1 MISLKPLTKNL
12 WRNIRDSL
20 GRFIAIVIIIML
32 GVLLFVGVKA
42 TGPALK
48 DSLNTTVKA
57 DHLADAQLLATTG
70 VSSAQVKAA
79 QSVKGTQAEA
89 VKFKYAIGGRSSDV
103 VALYGYQKTATINRL
118 HLTSGRL
125 PTHRN
130 EIVLDT
136 VAKKSGYR
144 LGQHYTFA
152 RSSGLKDRTY
162 TITGFADSPAYIE
175 DTSRGSAN
183 IGDGTVRYFAYIPDQ
198 QMNLPVASQLNIRF
212 PNLQTRDT
220 FSTAYQDAVTAKMK
234 QVKQRVKAQ
243 AQADLAKTIQ
253 AKMTQAAIT
262 KTTNQAVAAGMPAT
276 AAAATAAET
285 VKTYQAGF
293 KKQATATARHQLA
306 TSLTWQ
312 TRDDLPGFGDYG
324 GSADRIAAIANVFP
338 VFFFLVAA
346 LITFTT
352 VSRMVEEARAQ
363 IGTFKALGYGKW
375 AIARNYLAYAAL
387 AGLLGGIIGVF
398 AGNFSIP
405 RIVLSLYKNYIPLK
419 QVISLQWPL
428 IFLSLLLALI
438 ATLGAAIIVVRN
450 ELTEKPAAL
459 MRPRAPKSAKRI
471 LLERITPLW
480 SRLSFNQKVS
490 YRNLFRYKSRLVMTI
505 LGIAGGTALIL
516 TGFGIKDSITATG
529 TLQYGDVIHY
539 QAIVRL
545 ADGKQPTAAKS
556 ILQKSRAYRSAASVS
571 STTAK
576 LSSNGHQISDVNL
589 FAPTSGKQL
598 EPYVSL
604 RSTSTNQALTLPST
618 GIIITSKPAKAL
630 KLSTGDRLKVMTT
643 AGQAHRFTVKGIAK
657 NYVGHFG
664 YLSATAYQQLVGK
677 QSAPNSL
684 LVRLRPQSQQQD
696 DRLAKRL
703 LNHHAIVGTSFTTT
717 AKKTLHNMS
726 GMLDPIVLIFILLSA
741 VLSFVVLYNL
751 NNINVSERIREL
763 STIKVLGF
771 FDREVT
777 MYISRE
783 SIVLTIVGILL
794 GYGLG
799 NLLTVYIL
807 FQAET
812 EAVVFPLTISM
823 IGYLTATLLMMAF
836 TGIVTWLT
844 HRRLQRVDM
853 VEALKSNE

>member
-125 PTHRN
+125 PTHRD

-220 FSTAYQDAVTAKMK
+220 FSTAYQDAVIAKMK

-253 AKMTQAAIT
+253 AKMTQAAMT
-262 KTTNQAVAAGMPAT
+262 KATNQAVAAGMPAT
-276 AAAATAAET
+276 AATATAAQT

-293 KKQATATARHQLA
+293 KKQATATARHQLT

-398 AGNFSIP
+398 AGNFS
-405 RIVLSLYKNYIPLK
+405 IPLK

-545 ADGKQPTAAKS
+545 ADGKQPAAAKT
-556 ILQKSRAYRSAASVS
+556 ILQKSRAYRSAVSVS

-604 RSTSTNQALTLPST
+604 RSTTTNQALTLPST
-618 GIIITSKPAKAL
+618 GIVITSKLAKAL
-630 KLSTGDRLKVMTT
+630 KLNTGDQLKVTTT

-677 QSAPNSL
+677 PSAPNSL

-696 DRLAKRL
+696 NRLAKRL
-703 LNHHAIVGTSFTTT
+703 LNHHAIVGISFTTT

-726 GMLDPIVLIFILLSA
+726 GMLNPIVLIFILLSA

-799 NLLTVYIL
+799 NLLTAYIL

-823 IGYLTATLLMMAF
+823 TGYLTATLLMMAF

>member
-57 DHLADAQLLATTG
+57 DHLADSQLLATTG
-70 VSSAQVKAA
+70 VTKAQVKAA
-79 QSVKGTQAEA
+79 QSVSGTQAEA
-89 VKFKYAIGGRSSDV
+89 VKFKYAIGGKASDV

-118 HLTSGRL
+118 HLTSGHL
-125 PTHRN
+125 PTHHN
-130 EIVLDT
+130 EIVLDS
-136 VAKKSGYR
+136 VAKKSGYK

-152 RSSGLKDRTY
+152 RNSGLNRRTY

-198 QMNLPVASQLNIRF
+198 QMNMPVASQLNIRF
-212 PNLQTRDT
+212 PGLQKRDT
-220 FSTAYQDAVTAKMK
+220 FSSSYKDAVAAKMK
-234 QVKQRVKAQ
+234 QVKRRVKDQAQKDLQTMIEAKIVQAATKKATAQ
-243 AQADLAKTIQ
+243 AT
-253 AKMTQAAIT
+253 
-262 KTTNQAVAAGMPAT
+262 AAGMPAS
-276 AAAATAAET
+276 AAATTAQAA
-285 VKTYQAGF
+285 VQKQQATL
-293 KKQATATARHQLA
+293 KKQASTRAQKQLT

-312 TRDDLPGFGDYG
+312 TRSDLPGFGDYG

-387 AGLLGGIIGVF
+387 AGLFGGVIGVF
-398 AGNFSIP
+398 AGNLSIP

-419 QVISLQWPL
+419 QVVTLQWPL
-428 IFLSLLLALI
+428 IALSIVLALI

-490 YRNLFRYKSRLVMTI
+490 YRNLFRYKSRLIMTI

-529 TLQYGDVIHY
+529 TLQYNDVVHY
-539 QAIVRL
+539 QAIARL
-545 ADGKQPTAAKS
+545 ADGKTPTAARTVLKKS
-556 ILQKSRAYRSAASVS
+556 NAYRSAGTVS
-571 STTAK
+571 SAVAK
-576 LSSNGHQISDVNL
+576 LSVNGHQISDVNL
-589 FAPTSGKQL
+589 FAPSSGSSL

-604 RSTSTNQALTLPST
+604 RSTKTNQKLTLPRS
-618 GIIITSKPAKAL
+618 GIVITSKVAKSL
-630 KLSTGDRLKVMTT
+630 KVGTGDRLKITT
-643 AGQAHRFTVKGIAK
+643 TDGKKHSFKIKGIAK
-657 NYVGHFG
+657 NYVGHFA
-664 YLSATAYQQLVGK
+664 YLSNTSYRQLAG
-677 QSAPNSL
+677 QHTDPNAL
-684 LVRLRPQSQQQD
+684 LVRLRPQTTKQN

-703 LNHHAIVGTSFTTT
+703 LNHHAIIGISFTTT
-717 AKKTLHNMS
+717 AKKTLSNMS

-783 SIVLTIVGILL
+783 SIVQTIVGILF

-799 NLLTVYIL
+799 NLLTAYIL
-807 FQAET
+807 QQAET
-812 EAVVFPLTISM
+812 ADVVFPLTISFT
-823 IGYLTATLLMMAF
+823 GYLTATLLMIGF
-836 TGIVTWLT
+836 TAIVTWLT

>member
-1 MISLKPLTKNL
+1 MKPLTKNL

-57 DHLADAQLLATTG
+57 DHLADSQLLATTG
-70 VSSAQVKAA
+70 VSKAQVKAA
-79 QSVKGTQAEA
+79 ESVSGVQAEA
-89 VKFKYAIGGRSSDV
+89 VKFKYVIGGRASDV
-103 VALYGYQKTATINRL
+103 VALYGYQKGTTINRL
-118 HLTSGRL
+118 HLTSGQL
-125 PTHRN
+125 PTQAN
-130 EIVLDT
+130 QIVLDT
-136 VAKKSGYR
+136 AAKKSGYQ
-144 LGQHYTFA
+144 LGQTYTFTGGSKLA
-152 RSSGLKDRTY
+152 RRTFK
-162 TITGFADSPAYIE
+162 ISGFADSPAYIE

-183 IGDGTVRYFAYIPDQ
+183 IGDGTVRYFAYIPAS
-198 QMNLPVASQLNIRF
+198 QMKMPVASQLNIRF
-212 PNLQTRDT
+212 PALQTRDT
-220 FSTAYQDAVTAKMK
+220 FSNRYKDAVATKMK
-234 QVKQRVKAQ
+234 LVKQRVKAQ
-243 AQADLAKTIQ
+243 GEKDLRAAVYANIVKTATAKAQAQLAASGT
-253 AKMTQAAIT
+253 
-262 KTTNQAVAAGMPAT
+262 P
-276 AAAATAAET
+276 AAAAAD
-285 VKTYQAGF
+285 QAIKPQLSTF
-293 KKQATATARHQLA
+293 QQQATVTARKQLS

-312 TRDDLPGFGDYG
+312 TREDLPGFGDYG

-398 AGNFSIP
+398 AGNLSIP
-405 RIVLSLYKNYIPLK
+405 RIVLSLYKNYIPLQ
-419 QVISLQWPL
+419 QVVSLQWPL
-428 IFLSLLLALI
+428 IALSLLLALI
-438 ATLGAAIIVVRN
+438 ATLGAAAIVVRN

-529 TLQYGDVIHY
+529 VQQYGDVIHY

-545 ADGKQPTAAKS
+545 ADGKKPAAARDILAKS
-556 ILQKSRAYRSAASVS
+556 KAYRSAGTVS
-571 STTAK
+571 GAVAK
-576 LSSNGHQISDVNL
+576 LSAKGHSLSDVNL
-589 FAPTSGKQL
+589 FAPANGNDL

-604 RSTSTNQALTLPST
+604 RSTASNRKLTLPRH
-618 GIIITSKPAKAL
+618 GIVITSKLAKAL
-630 KLSTGDRLKVMTT
+630 NVTTGDTLKVATT
-643 AGQAHRFTVKGIAK
+643 NGQSKRFTIKGIAK

-664 YLSATAYQQLVGK
+664 YLSNTAYQQLAGN
-677 QSAPNSL
+677 SAKPNTL
-684 LVRLRPQSQQQD
+684 LVRLQPQSSKQN
-696 DRLAKRL
+696 DRLAKQL
-703 LNHHAIVGTSFTTT
+703 LNHHAIVGISFTTT
-717 AKKTLHNMS
+717 AKKTLSNMS

-783 SIVLTIVGILL
+783 SIVLTVIGIVF
-794 GYGLG
+794 GYLLG
-799 NLLTVYIL
+799 NLLTAYIL
-807 FQAET
+807 YQAET
-812 EAVVFPLTISM
+812 EAVVFPLTIS
-823 IGYLTATLLMMAF
+823 IVGYLTATLLMLAF
-836 TGIVTWLT
+836 TGVVTWLT

>member
-1 MISLKPLTKNL
+1 MKPLTKNL

-57 DHLADAQLLATTG
+57 DHLADSQLLATTG
-70 VSSAQVKAA
+70 VSKAQVKAA
-79 QSVKGTQAEA
+79 ESVSGVQAEA
-89 VKFKYAIGGRSSDV
+89 VKFKYVIGGRASDV
-103 VALYGYQKTATINRL
+103 VALYGYQKGTTINRL
-118 HLTSGRL
+118 HLTSGQL
-125 PTHRN
+125 PTQAN
-130 EIVLDT
+130 QIVLDT
-136 VAKKSGYR
+136 AAKKSGYQ
-144 LGQHYTFA
+144 LGQTYTFTGGSKLA
-152 RSSGLKDRTY
+152 RRTFK
-162 TITGFADSPAYIE
+162 ISGFADSPAYIE

-183 IGDGTVRYFAYIPDQ
+183 IGDGTVRYFAYIPAS
-198 QMNLPVASQLNIRF
+198 QMKMPVASQLNIRF
-212 PNLQTRDT
+212 PALQTRDT
-220 FSTAYQDAVTAKMK
+220 FSNRYKDAVATKMK
-234 QVKQRVKAQ
+234 LVKQRVKAQ
-243 AQADLAKTIQ
+243 GEKDLRAAVYANIVKTATAKAQAQLAASGT
-253 AKMTQAAIT
+253 
-262 KTTNQAVAAGMPAT
+262 P
-276 AAAATAAET
+276 AAAAAD
-285 VKTYQAGF
+285 QAIKPQLSTF
-293 KKQATATARHQLA
+293 QQQATVTARKQLS

-312 TRDDLPGFGDYG
+312 TREDLPGFGDYG

-398 AGNFSIP
+398 AGNLSIP
-405 RIVLSLYKNYIPLK
+405 RIVLSLYKNYIPLQ
-419 QVISLQWPL
+419 QVVSLQWPL
-428 IFLSLLLALI
+428 IALSLLLALI
-438 ATLGAAIIVVRN
+438 ATLGAAAIVVRN

-505 LGIAGGTALIL
+505 LGIAGGTTLIL

-529 TLQYGDVIHY
+529 VQQYGDVIHY

-545 ADGKQPTAAKS
+545 ADGKKPAAARDILAKS
-556 ILQKSRAYRSAASVS
+556 KAYRSAGTVS
-571 STTAK
+571 GAVAK
-576 LSSNGHQISDVNL
+576 LSAKGHSLSDVNL
-589 FAPTSGKQL
+589 FAPANGNDL

-604 RSTSTNQALTLPST
+604 RSTASNRKLTLPRH
-618 GIIITSKPAKAL
+618 GIVITSKLAKAL
-630 KLSTGDRLKVMTT
+630 NVTTGDTLKVATT
-643 AGQAHRFTVKGIAK
+643 NGQSKRFTIKGIAK

-664 YLSATAYQQLVGK
+664 YLSNPAYQQLAGN
-677 QSAPNSL
+677 SAKPNTL
-684 LVRLRPQSQQQD
+684 LVRLQPQSSKQN
-696 DRLAKRL
+696 DRLAKQL
-703 LNHHAIVGTSFTTT
+703 LNHHAIVGISFTTT
-717 AKKTLHNMS
+717 AKKTLSNMS

-783 SIVLTIVGILL
+783 SIVLTVIGIVF
-794 GYGLG
+794 GYLLG
-799 NLLTVYIL
+799 NLLTAYIL
-807 FQAET
+807 YQAET
-812 EAVVFPLTISM
+812 EAVVFPLTIS
-823 IGYLTATLLMMAF
+823 IVGYLTATLLMLAF
-836 TGIVTWLT
+836 TGVVTWLT

>member
-1 MISLKPLTKNL
+1 M
-12 WRNIRDSL
+12 
-20 GRFIAIVIIIML
+20 
-32 GVLLFVGVKA
+32 
-42 TGPALK
+42 
-48 DSLNTTVKA
+48 
-57 DHLADAQLLATTG
+57 
-70 VSSAQVKAA
+70 
-79 QSVKGTQAEA
+79 
-89 VKFKYAIGGRSSDV
+89 
-103 VALYGYQKTATINRL
+103 
-118 HLTSGRL
+118 
-125 PTHRN
+125 PTHHN
-130 EIVLDT
+130 EIVLDS
-136 VAKKSGYR
+136 VAKKSGYK

-152 RSSGLKDRTY
+152 RSSGLNRRTY

-198 QMNLPVASQLNIRF
+198 QMNMPLASQLNIRF
-212 PNLQTRDT
+212 PGLQKRDT
-220 FSTAYQDAVTAKMK
+220 FSSFYKDAVAAKMK
-234 QVKQRVKAQ
+234 QVKHRVKVQAQKDLQTMIEAKIVQAATQKATAQ
-243 AQADLAKTIQ
+243 AT
-253 AKMTQAAIT
+253 
-262 KTTNQAVAAGMPAT
+262 AAGMPAS
-276 AAAATAAET
+276 AAATTAQAA
-285 VKTYQAGF
+285 VQKQQATL
-293 KKQATATARHQLA
+293 KKQADTRAQKQLT

-312 TRDDLPGFGDYG
+312 TRSDLPGFGDYG

-387 AGLLGGIIGVF
+387 AGLFGGIIGVF
-398 AGNFSIP
+398 AGNLSIP

-419 QVISLQWPL
+419 QIVTLQWPL
-428 IFLSLLLALI
+428 IALSIGLALI

-490 YRNLFRYKSRLVMTI
+490 YRNLFRYKSRLIMTI

-529 TLQYGDVIHY
+529 TLQYDDVVHY
-539 QAIVRL
+539 QAIARL
-545 ADGKQPTAAKS
+545 ADGKTPAAARTVLKKS
-556 ILQKSRAYRSAASVS
+556 NAYRSAGTVS
-571 STTAK
+571 SAVGK
-576 LSSNGHQISDVNL
+576 LSANGHQISDVNL
-589 FAPTSGKQL
+589 FAPSSGTTL

-604 RSTSTNQALTLPST
+604 RSTKTNQKLTLPHS
-618 GIIITSKPAKAL
+618 GIVITSKVAKSL
-630 KLSTGDRLKVMTT
+630 KVGTGDRLKITT
-643 AGQAHRFTVKGIAK
+643 TDGKKHSFKIKGIAK
-657 NYVGHFG
+657 NYVGHFA
-664 YLSATAYQQLVGK
+664 YLANASYRQLAG
-677 QSAPNSL
+677 QHTTPNAL
-684 LVRLRPQSQQQD
+684 LVRLRPQTTKQN

-703 LNHHAIVGTSFTTT
+703 LNHHAIVGISFTTT
-717 AKKTLHNMS
+717 AKKTLNNMS
-726 GMLDPIVLIFILLSA
+726 SMLDPIVLIFILLSA

-783 SIVLTIVGILL
+783 SIVQTIVGILF

-799 NLLTVYIL
+799 NLLTAYIL
-807 FQAET
+807 QQAET
-812 EAVVFPLTISM
+812 ADVVFPLTISFT
-823 IGYLTATLLMMAF
+823 GYLTATLLMIGF
-836 TGIVTWLT
+836 TAIVTWLT

>member
-125 PTHRN
+125 PTHRD

-220 FSTAYQDAVTAKMK
+220 FSTAYQDAVIAKMK

-253 AKMTQAAIT
+253 AKMTQAAMT
-262 KTTNQAVAAGMPAT
+262 KATNQAVAAGMPAT
-276 AAAATAAET
+276 AATATAAQT

-293 KKQATATARHQLA
+293 KKQATATARHQLT

-387 AGLLGGIIGVF
+387 AGLLGGIIDVF
-398 AGNFSIP
+398 AGNFS
-405 RIVLSLYKNYIPLK
+405 IPLK

-545 ADGKQPTAAKS
+545 ADGKQPAAAKT
-556 ILQKSRAYRSAASVS
+556 ILQKSRAYRSAVSVS

-604 RSTSTNQALTLPST
+604 RSTTTNQALTLPST
-618 GIIITSKPAKAL
+618 GIVITSKLAKAL
-630 KLSTGDRLKVMTT
+630 KLNTGDQLKVTTT

-677 QSAPNSL
+677 PSAPNSL

-696 DRLAKRL
+696 NRLAKRL
-703 LNHHAIVGTSFTTT
+703 LNHHAIVGISFTTT

-726 GMLDPIVLIFILLSA
+726 GMLNPIVLIFILLSA

-799 NLLTVYIL
+799 NLLTAYIL

-823 IGYLTATLLMMAF
+823 TGYLTATLLMMAF

>member
-1 MISLKPLTKNL
+1 MKPLTKNL

-57 DHLADAQLLATTG
+57 DHLADSQLLATTG
-70 VSSAQVKAA
+70 VSKAQVKAA
-79 QSVKGTQAEA
+79 ESVSGVQAEA
-89 VKFKYAIGGRSSDV
+89 VKFKYVIGGRASDV
-103 VALYGYQKTATINRL
+103 VALYGYQKGTTINRL
-118 HLTSGRL
+118 HLTSGQL
-125 PTHRN
+125 PTQAN
-130 EIVLDT
+130 QIVLDT
-136 VAKKSGYR
+136 AAKKSGYQ
-144 LGQHYTFA
+144 LGQTYTFTGGSKLA
-152 RSSGLKDRTY
+152 RRTFK
-162 TITGFADSPAYIE
+162 ISGFADSPAYIE

-183 IGDGTVRYFAYIPDQ
+183 IGDGTVRYFAYIPAS
-198 QMNLPVASQLNIRF
+198 QMKMPVASQLNIRF
-212 PNLQTRDT
+212 PALQTRDT
-220 FSTAYQDAVTAKMK
+220 FSNRYKDAVATKMK
-234 QVKQRVKAQ
+234 LVKQRVKAQ
-243 AQADLAKTIQ
+243 GEKDLRAAVYANIVKTATAKAQAQLAASGT
-253 AKMTQAAIT
+253 
-262 KTTNQAVAAGMPAT
+262 P
-276 AAAATAAET
+276 AAAAAD
-285 VKTYQAGF
+285 QAIKPQLSTF
-293 KKQATATARHQLA
+293 QQQATVTARKQLS

-312 TRDDLPGFGDYG
+312 TREDLPGFGDYG

-398 AGNFSIP
+398 AGNLSIP
-405 RIVLSLYKNYIPLK
+405 RIVLSLYKNYIPLQ
-419 QVISLQWPL
+419 QVVSLQWPL
-428 IFLSLLLALI
+428 IVLSLLLALI
-438 ATLGAAIIVVRN
+438 ATLGAAAIVVRN

-529 TLQYGDVIHY
+529 VQQYGDVIHY

-545 ADGKQPTAAKS
+545 ADGKKPAAARDILAKS
-556 ILQKSRAYRSAASVS
+556 KAYRSAGTVS
-571 STTAK
+571 GAVAK
-576 LSSNGHQISDVNL
+576 LSAKGHSLSDVNL
-589 FAPTSGKQL
+589 FAPANGNDL

-604 RSTSTNQALTLPST
+604 RSTASNRKLTLPRH
-618 GIIITSKPAKAL
+618 GIVITSKLAKAL
-630 KLSTGDRLKVMTT
+630 NVTTGDTLKVATT
-643 AGQAHRFTVKGIAK
+643 NGQSKRFTIKGIAK

-664 YLSATAYQQLVGK
+664 YLSNPAYQQLAGN
-677 QSAPNSL
+677 SAKPNTL
-684 LVRLRPQSQQQD
+684 LVRLQPQSSKQN
-696 DRLAKRL
+696 DRLAKQL
-703 LNHHAIVGTSFTTT
+703 LNHHAIVGISFTTT
-717 AKKTLHNMS
+717 AKKTLSNMS

-783 SIVLTIVGILL
+783 SIVLTVIGIVF
-794 GYGLG
+794 GYLLG
-799 NLLTVYIL
+799 NLLTAYIL
-807 FQAET
+807 YHAET
-812 EAVVFPLTISM
+812 EAVVFPLTIS
-823 IGYLTATLLMMAF
+823 IVGYLTATLLMLAF
-836 TGIVTWLT
+836 TGVVTWLT

>member
-1 MISLKPLTKNL
+1 MKPLTKNL

-57 DHLADAQLLATTG
+57 DHLADSQLLATTG
-70 VSSAQVKAA
+70 VSKAQVKAA
-79 QSVKGTQAEA
+79 ESVSGVQAEA
-89 VKFKYAIGGRSSDV
+89 VKFKYVIGGRASDV
-103 VALYGYQKTATINRL
+103 VALYGYQKGTTINRL
-118 HLTSGRL
+118 HLTSGQL
-125 PTHRN
+125 PMQAN
-130 EIVLDT
+130 QIVLDT
-136 VAKKSGYR
+136 AAKKSGYQ
-144 LGQHYTFA
+144 LGQTYTFTGGSKLA
-152 RSSGLKDRTY
+152 RRTFK
-162 TITGFADSPAYIE
+162 ISGFADSPAYIE

-183 IGDGTVRYFAYIPDQ
+183 IGDGTVRYFAYIPAS
-198 QMNLPVASQLNIRF
+198 QMKMPVASQLNIRF
-212 PNLQTRDT
+212 PALQTRDT
-220 FSTAYQDAVTAKMK
+220 FSNRYKDAVATKMK
-234 QVKQRVKAQ
+234 LVKQRVKAQ
-243 AQADLAKTIQ
+243 GEKDLRAAVYANIVKTATAKAQAQLAASGT
-253 AKMTQAAIT
+253 
-262 KTTNQAVAAGMPAT
+262 P
-276 AAAATAAET
+276 AAAAAD
-285 VKTYQAGF
+285 QAIKPQLSTF
-293 KKQATATARHQLA
+293 QQQATVTARKQLS

-312 TRDDLPGFGDYG
+312 TREDLPGFGDYG

-398 AGNFSIP
+398 AGNLSIP
-405 RIVLSLYKNYIPLK
+405 RIVLSLYKNYIPLQ
-419 QVISLQWPL
+419 QVVSLQWPL
-428 IFLSLLLALI
+428 IALSLLLALI
-438 ATLGAAIIVVRN
+438 ATLGAAAIVVRN

-529 TLQYGDVIHY
+529 VQQYGDVIHY

-545 ADGKQPTAAKS
+545 ADGKKPAAARDILAKS
-556 ILQKSRAYRSAASVS
+556 KAYRSAGTVS
-571 STTAK
+571 GAVAK
-576 LSSNGHQISDVNL
+576 LSAKGHSLSDVNL
-589 FAPTSGKQL
+589 FAPANGNDL

-604 RSTSTNQALTLPST
+604 RSTASNRKLTLPRH
-618 GIIITSKPAKAL
+618 GIVITSKLAKAL
-630 KLSTGDRLKVMTT
+630 NVTTGDTLKVATT
-643 AGQAHRFTVKGIAK
+643 NGQSKRFTIKGIAK

-664 YLSATAYQQLVGK
+664 YLSNPAYQQLAGN
-677 QSAPNSL
+677 SAKPNTL
-684 LVRLRPQSQQQD
+684 LVRLQPQSSKQN
-696 DRLAKRL
+696 DRLAKQL
-703 LNHHAIVGTSFTTT
+703 LNHHAIVGISFTTT
-717 AKKTLHNMS
+717 AKKTLSNMS

-783 SIVLTIVGILL
+783 SIVLTVIGIVF
-794 GYGLG
+794 GYLLG
-799 NLLTVYIL
+799 NLLTAYIL
-807 FQAET
+807 YQAET
-812 EAVVFPLTISM
+812 EAVVFPLTIS
-823 IGYLTATLLMMAF
+823 IVGYLTATLLMLAF
-836 TGIVTWLT
+836 TGVVTWLT

>member
-1 MISLKPLTKNL
+1 
-12 WRNIRDSL
+12 
-20 GRFIAIVIIIML
+20 
-32 GVLLFVGVKA
+32 
-42 TGPALK
+42 
-48 DSLNTTVKA
+48 
-57 DHLADAQLLATTG
+57 
-70 VSSAQVKAA
+70 
-79 QSVKGTQAEA
+79 
-89 VKFKYAIGGRSSDV
+89 
-103 VALYGYQKTATINRL
+103 
-118 HLTSGRL
+118 
-125 PTHRN
+125 
-130 EIVLDT
+130 
-136 VAKKSGYR
+136 
-144 LGQHYTFA
+144 
-152 RSSGLKDRTY
+152 
-162 TITGFADSPAYIE
+162 
-175 DTSRGSAN
+175 
-183 IGDGTVRYFAYIPDQ
+183 
-198 QMNLPVASQLNIRF
+198 
-212 PNLQTRDT
+212 
-220 FSTAYQDAVTAKMK
+220 
-234 QVKQRVKAQ
+234 
-243 AQADLAKTIQ
+243 
-253 AKMTQAAIT
+253 
-262 KTTNQAVAAGMPAT
+262 
-276 AAAATAAET
+276 
-285 VKTYQAGF
+285 
-293 KKQATATARHQLA
+293 
-306 TSLTWQ
+306 
-312 TRDDLPGFGDYG
+312 
-324 GSADRIAAIANVFP
+324 
-338 VFFFLVAA
+338 
-346 LITFTT
+346 
-352 VSRMVEEARAQ
+352 MVEEARAQ

-545 ADGKQPTAAKS
+545 ADGKQPAAAKT
-556 ILQKSRAYRSAASVS
+556 ILQKSRAYRSAVSVS

-589 FAPTSGKQL
+589 FAPTTGKQL

-604 RSTSTNQALTLPST
+604 RSTTTNQALTLPST
-618 GIIITSKPAKAL
+618 GIVITSKLAKAL
-630 KLSTGDRLKVMTT
+630 KLNTGDRLKVTTT

-684 LVRLRPQSQQQD
+684 LVRLRSQSQQQD

-703 LNHHAIVGTSFTTT
+703 LNHHAIVGIS
-717 AKKTLHNMS
+717 
-726 GMLDPIVLIFILLSA
+726 FILLSA

-799 NLLTVYIL
+799 NLLTAYIL

>member
-1 MISLKPLTKNL
+1 MKPLTKNL

-57 DHLADAQLLATTG
+57 DHLADSQLLATTG
-70 VSSAQVKAA
+70 VSKAQVKAA
-79 QSVKGTQAEA
+79 ESVSGVQAEA
-89 VKFKYAIGGRSSDV
+89 VKFKYVIGGRASDV
-103 VALYGYQKTATINRL
+103 VALYGYQKGTTINRL
-118 HLTSGRL
+118 HLTSGQL
-125 PTHRN
+125 PTQAN
-130 EIVLDT
+130 QIVLDT
-136 VAKKSGYR
+136 AAKKSGYQ
-144 LGQHYTFA
+144 LGQTYTFTGGSKLA
-152 RSSGLKDRTY
+152 RRTFK
-162 TITGFADSPAYIE
+162 ISGFADSPAYIE

-183 IGDGTVRYFAYIPDQ
+183 IGDGTVRYFAYIPAS
-198 QMNLPVASQLNIRF
+198 QMKMPVASQLNIRF
-212 PNLQTRDT
+212 PALQTRDT
-220 FSTAYQDAVTAKMK
+220 FSNRYKDAVATKMK
-234 QVKQRVKAQ
+234 LVKQRVKAQ
-243 AQADLAKTIQ
+243 GEKDLRAAVYANIVKTATAKAQAQLAASGT
-253 AKMTQAAIT
+253 
-262 KTTNQAVAAGMPAT
+262 P
-276 AAAATAAET
+276 AAAAAD
-285 VKTYQAGF
+285 QAIKPQLSTF
-293 KKQATATARHQLA
+293 QQQATVTARKQLS

-312 TRDDLPGFGDYG
+312 TREDLPGFGDYG
-324 GSADRIAAIANVFP
+324 GSAERIAAIANVFP

-398 AGNFSIP
+398 AGNLSIP
-405 RIVLSLYKNYIPLK
+405 RIVLSLYKNYIPLQ
-419 QVISLQWPL
+419 QVVSLQWPL
-428 IFLSLLLALI
+428 IALSLLLALI
-438 ATLGAAIIVVRN
+438 ATLGAAAIVVRN

-529 TLQYGDVIHY
+529 VQQYGDVIHY

-545 ADGKQPTAAKS
+545 ADGKKPAAARDILAKS
-556 ILQKSRAYRSAASVS
+556 KAYRSAGTVS
-571 STTAK
+571 GAVAK
-576 LSSNGHQISDVNL
+576 LSAKGHSLSDVNL
-589 FAPTSGKQL
+589 FAPANGNDL

-604 RSTSTNQALTLPST
+604 RSTASNRKLTLPRH
-618 GIIITSKPAKAL
+618 GIVITSKLAKAL
-630 KLSTGDRLKVMTT
+630 NVTTGDTLKVATT
-643 AGQAHRFTVKGIAK
+643 NGQSKRFTIKGIAK

-664 YLSATAYQQLVGK
+664 YLSNPAYQQLAGN
-677 QSAPNSL
+677 SAKPNTL
-684 LVRLRPQSQQQD
+684 LVRLQPQSSKQN
-696 DRLAKRL
+696 DRLAKQL
-703 LNHHAIVGTSFTTT
+703 LNHHAIVGISFTTT
-717 AKKTLHNMS
+717 AKKTLSNMS

-783 SIVLTIVGILL
+783 SIVLTVIGIVF
-794 GYGLG
+794 GYLLG
-799 NLLTVYIL
+799 NLLTAYIL
-807 FQAET
+807 YQAET
-812 EAVVFPLTISM
+812 EAVVFPLTIS
-823 IGYLTATLLMMAF
+823 IVGYLTATLLMLAF
-836 TGIVTWLT
+836 TGVVTWLT

>member
-1 MISLKPLTKNL
+1 MKPLTKNL

-57 DHLADAQLLATTG
+57 DHLADSQLLATTG
-70 VSSAQVKAA
+70 VSKAQVKAA
-79 QSVKGTQAEA
+79 ESVSGVQAEA
-89 VKFKYAIGGRSSDV
+89 VKFKYVIGGRASDV
-103 VALYGYQKTATINRL
+103 VALYGYQKGTTINRL
-118 HLTSGRL
+118 HLTSGQL
-125 PTHRN
+125 PTQAN
-130 EIVLDT
+130 QIVLDT
-136 VAKKSGYR
+136 AAKKSGYQ
-144 LGQHYTFA
+144 LGQTYTFTGGSKLA
-152 RSSGLKDRTY
+152 RRTFK
-162 TITGFADSPAYIE
+162 ISGFADSPAYIE

-183 IGDGTVRYFAYIPDQ
+183 IGDGTVRYFAYIPAS
-198 QMNLPVASQLNIRF
+198 QMKMPVASQLNIRF
-212 PNLQTRDT
+212 PALQTRDT
-220 FSTAYQDAVTAKMK
+220 FSNRYKDAVATKMK
-234 QVKQRVKAQ
+234 LVKQRVKAQ
-243 AQADLAKTIQ
+243 GEKDLRAAVYANIVKTATAKAQAQLAASGTP
-253 AKMTQAAIT
+253 AA
-262 KTTNQAVAAGMPAT
+262 AVAA
-276 AAAATAAET
+276 AAD
-285 VKTYQAGF
+285 QAIKPQLSTF
-293 KKQATATARHQLA
+293 QQQATVTARKQLP

-312 TRDDLPGFGDYG
+312 TREDLPGFGDYG

-398 AGNFSIP
+398 AGNLSIP
-405 RIVLSLYKNYIPLK
+405 RIVLSLYKNYIPLQ
-419 QVISLQWPL
+419 QVVSLQWPL
-428 IFLSLLLALI
+428 IVLSLLLALI
-438 ATLGAAIIVVRN
+438 ATLGAAAIVVRN

-529 TLQYGDVIHY
+529 VQQYGDVIHY

-545 ADGKQPTAAKS
+545 ADGKKPAAARDILAKS
-556 ILQKSRAYRSAASVS
+556 KAYRSAGTVS
-571 STTAK
+571 GAVAK
-576 LSSNGHQISDVNL
+576 LSAKGHSLSDVNL
-589 FAPTSGKQL
+589 FAPANGNDL

-604 RSTSTNQALTLPST
+604 RSTASNRKLTLPRH
-618 GIIITSKPAKAL
+618 GIVITSKLAKAL
-630 KLSTGDRLKVMTT
+630 NVTTGDTLKVATT
-643 AGQAHRFTVKGIAK
+643 NGQSKRFTIKGIAK

-664 YLSATAYQQLVGK
+664 YLSNTAYQQLAGN
-677 QSAPNSL
+677 SAKPNTL
-684 LVRLRPQSQQQD
+684 LVRLQPQSSKQN
-696 DRLAKRL
+696 DRLAKQL
-703 LNHHAIVGTSFTTT
+703 LNHHAIVGISFTTT
-717 AKKTLHNMS
+717 AKKTLSNMS

-783 SIVLTIVGILL
+783 SIVLTVIGIVF
-794 GYGLG
+794 GYLLG
-799 NLLTVYIL
+799 NLLTAYIL
-807 FQAET
+807 YHAET
-812 EAVVFPLTISM
+812 EAVVFPLTIS
-823 IGYLTATLLMMAF
+823 IVGYLTATLLMLAF
-836 TGIVTWLT
+836 TGVVTWLT

>member
-1 MISLKPLTKNL
+1 MKPLTKNL

-42 TGPALK
+42 PGPALK

-57 DHLADAQLLATTG
+57 DHLADSQLLATTG
-70 VSSAQVKAA
+70 VSKAQVKAA
-79 QSVKGTQAEA
+79 ESVSGVQAEA
-89 VKFKYAIGGRSSDV
+89 VKFKYVIGGRASDV
-103 VALYGYQKTATINRL
+103 VALYGYQKGTTINRL
-118 HLTSGRL
+118 HLTSGQL
-125 PTHRN
+125 PTQAN
-130 EIVLDT
+130 QIVLDT
-136 VAKKSGYR
+136 AAKKSGYQ
-144 LGQHYTFA
+144 LGQTYTFTGGSKLA
-152 RSSGLKDRTY
+152 RRTFK
-162 TITGFADSPAYIE
+162 ISGFADSPAYIE

-183 IGDGTVRYFAYIPDQ
+183 IGDGTVRYFAYIPAS
-198 QMNLPVASQLNIRF
+198 QMKMPVASQLNIRF
-212 PNLQTRDT
+212 PALQTRDT
-220 FSTAYQDAVTAKMK
+220 FSNRYKDAVATKMK
-234 QVKQRVKAQ
+234 LVKQRVKAQ
-243 AQADLAKTIQ
+243 GEKDLRAAVYANIVKTATAKAQAQLAASGT
-253 AKMTQAAIT
+253 
-262 KTTNQAVAAGMPAT
+262 P
-276 AAAATAAET
+276 AAAAAD
-285 VKTYQAGF
+285 QAIKPQLSTF
-293 KKQATATARHQLA
+293 QQQATVTARKQLS

-312 TRDDLPGFGDYG
+312 TREDLPGFGDYG

-398 AGNFSIP
+398 AGNLSIP
-405 RIVLSLYKNYIPLK
+405 RIVLSLYKNYIPLQ
-419 QVISLQWPL
+419 QVVSLQWPL
-428 IFLSLLLALI
+428 IALSLLLALI
-438 ATLGAAIIVVRN
+438 ATLGAAAIVVRN

-529 TLQYGDVIHY
+529 VQQYGDVIHY

-545 ADGKQPTAAKS
+545 ADGKKPAAARDILAKS
-556 ILQKSRAYRSAASVS
+556 KAYRSAGTVS
-571 STTAK
+571 GAVAK
-576 LSSNGHQISDVNL
+576 LSAKGHSLSDVNL
-589 FAPTSGKQL
+589 FAPANGNDL

-604 RSTSTNQALTLPST
+604 RSTASNRKLTLPRH
-618 GIIITSKPAKAL
+618 GIVITSKLAKAL
-630 KLSTGDRLKVMTT
+630 NVTTGDTLKVATT
-643 AGQAHRFTVKGIAK
+643 NGQSKRFTIKGIAK

-664 YLSATAYQQLVGK
+664 YLSNPAYQQLAGN
-677 QSAPNSL
+677 SAKPNTL
-684 LVRLRPQSQQQD
+684 LVRLQPQSSKQN
-696 DRLAKRL
+696 DRLAKQL
-703 LNHHAIVGTSFTTT
+703 LNHHAIVGISFTTT
-717 AKKTLHNMS
+717 AKKTLSNMS

-783 SIVLTIVGILL
+783 SIVLTVIGIVF
-794 GYGLG
+794 GYLLG
-799 NLLTVYIL
+799 NLLTAYIL
-807 FQAET
+807 YQAET
-812 EAVVFPLTISM
+812 EAVVFPLTIS
-823 IGYLTATLLMMAF
+823 IVGYLTATLLMLAF
-836 TGIVTWLT
+836 TGVVTWLT

>member
-57 DHLADAQLLATTG
+57 DHLADSQLLATTG
-70 VSSAQVKAA
+70 VTKAQVKAA
-79 QSVKGTQAEA
+79 QSVSGTQAEA
-89 VKFKYAIGGRSSDV
+89 VKFKYAIGGKASDV
-103 VALYGYQKTATINRL
+103 VALYGYRKTATINRL
-118 HLTSGRL
+118 HLTSGHL
-125 PTHRN
+125 PTHHN
-130 EIVLDT
+130 EIVLDS
-136 VAKKSGYR
+136 VAKKSGYK

-152 RSSGLKDRTY
+152 RSSGLNRRTY

-198 QMNLPVASQLNIRF
+198 QMNMPVASQLNIRF
-212 PNLQTRDT
+212 PGLQKRDT
-220 FSTAYQDAVTAKMK
+220 FSSSYKDAVAAKMK
-234 QVKQRVKAQ
+234 QVKRRVKAQ
-243 AQADLAKTIQ
+243 AQKDLQTMIEAKIV
-253 AKMTQAAIT
+253 QAAT
-262 KTTNQAVAAGMPAT
+262 KKATAQATAAGMPAS
-276 AAAATAAET
+276 AAATTAQAAIQ
-285 VKTYQAGF
+285 KQQATL
-293 KKQATATARHQLA
+293 KKQAVTRAQKQLS

-387 AGLLGGIIGVF
+387 AGLFGGVIGVF
-398 AGNFSIP
+398 AGNLSIP

-419 QVISLQWPL
+419 QVVTLQWPL
-428 IFLSLLLALI
+428 IALSIVLALI

-490 YRNLFRYKSRLVMTI
+490 YRNLFRYKSRLIMTI

-529 TLQYGDVIHY
+529 TLQYNDVVHY
-539 QAIVRL
+539 QAIARL
-545 ADGKQPTAAKS
+545 ADGKTPTAARTVLKKS
-556 ILQKSRAYRSAASVS
+556 NAYRSAGAVS
-571 STTAK
+571 SAVAK
-576 LSSNGHQISDVNL
+576 LSANGHQISDVNL
-589 FAPTSGKQL
+589 FAPSSGSSL

-604 RSTSTNQALTLPST
+604 RSTKTNQKLTLPRS
-618 GIIITSKPAKAL
+618 GIVITSKVAKSL
-630 KLSTGDRLKVMTT
+630 KVGTGDRLKITT
-643 AGQAHRFTVKGIAK
+643 TDGKKHSFKIKGIAK
-657 NYVGHFG
+657 NYVGHFT
-664 YLSATAYQQLVGK
+664 YLSNTSYRQLAG
-677 QSAPNSL
+677 QHTNPNTL
-684 LVRLRPQSQQQD
+684 LVRLRPQTTKQN

-703 LNHHAIVGTSFTTT
+703 LNHHAIVGISFTTT
-717 AKKTLHNMS
+717 AKKTLSNMS

-783 SIVLTIVGILL
+783 SIVQTIVGILF

-799 NLLTVYIL
+799 NLLTAYIL
-807 FQAET
+807 QQAET
-812 EAVVFPLTISM
+812 ADVVFPLTISFT
-823 IGYLTATLLMMAF
+823 GYLTATLLMIGF
-836 TGIVTWLT
+836 TAIVTWLT

>member
-1 MISLKPLTKNL
+1 MKPLTKNL

-57 DHLADAQLLATTG
+57 DHLADSQLLATTG
-70 VSSAQVKAA
+70 VSKAQVKAA
-79 QSVKGTQAEA
+79 ESVSGVQAEA
-89 VKFKYAIGGRSSDV
+89 VKFKYVIGGRASDV
-103 VALYGYQKTATINRL
+103 VALYGYQKGTTINRL
-118 HLTSGRL
+118 HLTSGQL
-125 PTHRN
+125 PTQAN
-130 EIVLDT
+130 QIVLDT
-136 VAKKSGYR
+136 AAKKSGYQ
-144 LGQHYTFA
+144 LGQTYTFTGGSKLA
-152 RSSGLKDRTY
+152 RRTFK
-162 TITGFADSPAYIE
+162 ISGFADSPAYIE

-183 IGDGTVRYFAYIPDQ
+183 IGDGTVRYFAYIPAS
-198 QMNLPVASQLNIRF
+198 QMKMPVASQLNIRF
-212 PNLQTRDT
+212 PALQTRDT
-220 FSTAYQDAVTAKMK
+220 FSNRYKDAVATKMK
-234 QVKQRVKAQ
+234 LVKQRVKAQ
-243 AQADLAKTIQ
+243 GEKDLRAAVYANIVKTATAKAQAQLAASGTP
-253 AKMTQAAIT
+253 AA
-262 KTTNQAVAAGMPAT
+262 AVAA
-276 AAAATAAET
+276 AAD
-285 VKTYQAGF
+285 QAIKPQLSTF
-293 KKQATATARHQLA
+293 QQQATVTARKQLS

-312 TRDDLPGFGDYG
+312 TREDLPGFGDYG

-398 AGNFSIP
+398 AGNLSIP
-405 RIVLSLYKNYIPLK
+405 RIVLSLYKNYIPLQ
-419 QVISLQWPL
+419 QVVSLQWPL
-428 IFLSLLLALI
+428 IVLSLLLALI
-438 ATLGAAIIVVRN
+438 ATLGAAAIVVRN

-516 TGFGIKDSITATG
+516 TGFGIKDSITAAG
-529 TLQYGDVIHY
+529 VQQYGDVIHY

-545 ADGKQPTAAKS
+545 ADGKKPAAARDILAKS
-556 ILQKSRAYRSAASVS
+556 KAYRSAGTVS
-571 STTAK
+571 GAVAK
-576 LSSNGHQISDVNL
+576 LSAKGHSLSDVNL
-589 FAPTSGKQL
+589 FAPANGNDL

-604 RSTSTNQALTLPST
+604 RSTASNRKLT
-618 GIIITSKPAKAL
+618 KAL
-630 KLSTGDRLKVMTT
+630 NVTTGDTLKVATT
-643 AGQAHRFTVKGIAK
+643 NGQSKRFTIKGIAK

-664 YLSATAYQQLVGK
+664 YLSNTAYQQLAGN
-677 QSAPNSL
+677 SAKPNTL
-684 LVRLRPQSQQQD
+684 LVRLQPQSSKQN
-696 DRLAKRL
+696 DRLAKQL
-703 LNHHAIVGTSFTTT
+703 LNHHAIVGISFTTT
-717 AKKTLHNMS
+717 AKKTLSNMS

-783 SIVLTIVGILL
+783 SIVLTVIGIVF
-794 GYGLG
+794 GYLLG
-799 NLLTVYIL
+799 NLLTAYIL
-807 FQAET
+807 YHAET
-812 EAVVFPLTISM
+812 EAVVFPLTIS
-823 IGYLTATLLMMAF
+823 IVGYLTATLLMLAF
-836 TGIVTWLT
+836 TGVVTWLT

>member
-1 MISLKPLTKNL
+1 MKPLTKNL

-57 DHLADAQLLATTG
+57 DHLADSQLLATTG
-70 VSSAQVKAA
+70 VSKAQVKAA
-79 QSVKGTQAEA
+79 ESVSGVQAEA
-89 VKFKYAIGGRSSDV
+89 VKFKYVIGGRASDV
-103 VALYGYQKTATINRL
+103 VALYGYQKGTTINRL
-118 HLTSGRL
+118 HLTSGQL
-125 PTHRN
+125 PTQAN
-130 EIVLDT
+130 QIVLDT
-136 VAKKSGYR
+136 AAKKSGYQ
-144 LGQHYTFA
+144 LGQTYTFTGGSKLA
-152 RSSGLKDRTY
+152 RRTFK
-162 TITGFADSPAYIE
+162 ISGFADSPAYIE

-183 IGDGTVRYFAYIPDQ
+183 IGDGTVRYFAYIPAS
-198 QMNLPVASQLNIRF
+198 QMKMPVASQLNIRF
-212 PNLQTRDT
+212 PALQTRDT
-220 FSTAYQDAVTAKMK
+220 FSNRYKDAVATKMK
-234 QVKQRVKAQ
+234 LVKQRVKAQ
-243 AQADLAKTIQ
+243 GEKDLRAAVYANIVKTATAKAQAQLAASGT
-253 AKMTQAAIT
+253 
-262 KTTNQAVAAGMPAT
+262 P
-276 AAAATAAET
+276 AAAAAD
-285 VKTYQAGF
+285 QAIKPQLSTF
-293 KKQATATARHQLA
+293 QQQATVTARKQLS

-312 TRDDLPGFGDYG
+312 TREDLPGFGDYG

-398 AGNFSIP
+398 AGNLSIP
-405 RIVLSLYKNYIPLK
+405 RIVLSLYKNYIPLQ
-419 QVISLQWPL
+419 QVVSLQWPL
-428 IFLSLLLALI
+428 IALSLLLALI
-438 ATLGAAIIVVRN
+438 ATLGAAAIVVRN

-529 TLQYGDVIHY
+529 VQQYGDVIHY

-545 ADGKQPTAAKS
+545 ADGKKPAAARDILAKS
-556 ILQKSRAYRSAASVS
+556 KAYRSAGTVS
-571 STTAK
+571 GAVAK
-576 LSSNGHQISDVNL
+576 LSAKGHSLSDVNL
-589 FAPTSGKQL
+589 FAPANGNDL

-604 RSTSTNQALTLPST
+604 RSTASNRKLTLPRH
-618 GIIITSKPAKAL
+618 GIVITSKLAKAL
-630 KLSTGDRLKVMTT
+630 NVTTGDTLKVATT
-643 AGQAHRFTVKGIAK
+643 NGQSKRFTIKGIAK

-664 YLSATAYQQLVGK
+664 YLSNPAYQQLAGN
-677 QSAPNSL
+677 SAKPNTL
-684 LVRLRPQSQQQD
+684 LVRLQPQSSKQN
-696 DRLAKRL
+696 DRLAKQL
-703 LNHHAIVGTSFTTT
+703 LNHHAIVGISFTTT
-717 AKKTLHNMS
+717 AKKTLSNMS

-783 SIVLTIVGILL
+783 SIVLTVIGIVF
-794 GYGLG
+794 GYLLG
-799 NLLTVYIL
+799 NLLTAYIL
-807 FQAET
+807 YQAET
-812 EAVVFPLTISM
+812 EAVVFPLTIS
-823 IGYLTATLLMMAF
+823 IVGYLTATLLMLAF
-836 TGIVTWLT
+836 TGVVTWLM

>member
-1 MISLKPLTKNL
+1 MKPLTKNL

-57 DHLADAQLLATTG
+57 DHLADSQLLATTG
-70 VSSAQVKAA
+70 VSKAQVKAA
-79 QSVKGTQAEA
+79 ESVSGVQAEA
-89 VKFKYAIGGRSSDV
+89 VKFKYVIGGRASDV
-103 VALYGYQKTATINRL
+103 VALYGYQKGTTINRL
-118 HLTSGRL
+118 HLTSGQL
-125 PTHRN
+125 PTQAN
-130 EIVLDT
+130 QIVLDT
-136 VAKKSGYR
+136 AAKKSGYQ
-144 LGQHYTFA
+144 LGQTYTFTGGSKLA
-152 RSSGLKDRTY
+152 RRTFK
-162 TITGFADSPAYIE
+162 ISGFADSPAYIE

-183 IGDGTVRYFAYIPDQ
+183 IGDGTVRYFAYIPAS
-198 QMNLPVASQLNIRF
+198 QMKMPVASQLNIRF
-212 PNLQTRDT
+212 PALQTRDT
-220 FSTAYQDAVTAKMK
+220 FSNRYKDAVATKMK
-234 QVKQRVKAQ
+234 LVKQRVKAQ
-243 AQADLAKTIQ
+243 GEKDLRAAVYANIVKTATAKAQAQLA
-253 AKMTQAAIT
+253 ASGMPAA
-262 KTTNQAVAAGMPAT
+262 AVAA
-276 AAAATAAET
+276 AAD
-285 VKTYQAGF
+285 QAIKPQLSTF
-293 KKQATATARHQLA
+293 QQQATVTARKQLS

-312 TRDDLPGFGDYG
+312 TREDLPGFGDYG

-398 AGNFSIP
+398 AGNLSIP
-405 RIVLSLYKNYIPLK
+405 RIVLSLYKNYIPLQ
-419 QVISLQWPL
+419 QVVSLQWPL
-428 IFLSLLLALI
+428 IALSLLLALI
-438 ATLGAAIIVVRN
+438 ATLGAAAIVVRN

-529 TLQYGDVIHY
+529 VQQYGDVIHY

-545 ADGKQPTAAKS
+545 ADGKKPAAARDILAKS
-556 ILQKSRAYRSAASVS
+556 KAYRSAGTVS
-571 STTAK
+571 GAVAK
-576 LSSNGHQISDVNL
+576 LSAKGHSLSDVNL
-589 FAPTSGKQL
+589 FAPANGNDL

-604 RSTSTNQALTLPST
+604 RSTASNRKLTLPRH
-618 GIIITSKPAKAL
+618 GIVITSKLAKAL
-630 KLSTGDRLKVMTT
+630 NVTTGDTLKVATT
-643 AGQAHRFTVKGIAK
+643 NGQSKRFTIKGIAK

-664 YLSATAYQQLVGK
+664 YLSNTAYQQLAGN
-677 QSAPNSL
+677 SAKPNTL
-684 LVRLRPQSQQQD
+684 LVRLQPQSSKQN
-696 DRLAKRL
+696 DRLAKQL
-703 LNHHAIVGTSFTTT
+703 LNHHAIVGISFTTT
-717 AKKTLHNMS
+717 AKKTLSNMS

-783 SIVLTIVGILL
+783 SIVLTVIGIVF
-794 GYGLG
+794 GY
-799 NLLTVYIL
+799 LLTAYIL
-807 FQAET
+807 YQAET
-812 EAVVFPLTISM
+812 EAVVFPLTIS
-823 IGYLTATLLMMAF
+823 IVGYLTATLLMLAF
-836 TGIVTWLT
+836 TGVVTWLT

>member
-1 MISLKPLTKNL
+1 MKPLTKNL

-125 PTHRN
+125 PTHRD

-220 FSTAYQDAVTAKMK
+220 FSTAYQDAVIAKMK

-253 AKMTQAAIT
+253 AKMTQAAMT
-262 KTTNQAVAAGMPAT
+262 KATNQAVAAGMPAT
-276 AAAATAAET
+276 AATATAAQT

-293 KKQATATARHQLA
+293 KKQATATARHQLT

-398 AGNFSIP
+398 AGNFS
-405 RIVLSLYKNYIPLK
+405 IPLK

-545 ADGKQPTAAKS
+545 ADGKQPAAAKT
-556 ILQKSRAYRSAASVS
+556 ILQKSRAYRSAVSVS

-604 RSTSTNQALTLPST
+604 RSTTTNQALTLPST
-618 GIIITSKPAKAL
+618 GIVITSKLAKAL
-630 KLSTGDRLKVMTT
+630 KLNTGDQLKVTTT

-677 QSAPNSL
+677 PSAPNSL

-696 DRLAKRL
+696 NRLAKRL
-703 LNHHAIVGTSFTTT
+703 LNHHAIVGISFTTT

-726 GMLDPIVLIFILLSA
+726 GMLNPIVLIFILLSA

-799 NLLTVYIL
+799 NLLTAYIL

-823 IGYLTATLLMMAF
+823 TGYLTATLLMMAF

>member
-1 MISLKPLTKNL
+1 MKPLTKNL

-57 DHLADAQLLATTG
+57 DHLADSQLLATTG
-70 VSSAQVKAA
+70 VSKAQVKAA
-79 QSVKGTQAEA
+79 ESVSGVQAEA
-89 VKFKYAIGGRSSDV
+89 VKFKYVIGGRASDV
-103 VALYGYQKTATINRL
+103 VALYGYQKGTTINRL
-118 HLTSGRL
+118 HLTSGQL
-125 PTHRN
+125 PTQAN
-130 EIVLDT
+130 QIVLDT
-136 VAKKSGYR
+136 AAKKSGYQ
-144 LGQHYTFA
+144 LGQTYTFTGGSKLA
-152 RSSGLKDRTY
+152 RRTFK
-162 TITGFADSPAYIE
+162 ISGFADSPAYIE

-183 IGDGTVRYFAYIPDQ
+183 IGDGTVRYFAYIPAS
-198 QMNLPVASQLNIRF
+198 QMKMPVASQLNIRF
-212 PNLQTRDT
+212 PALQTRDT
-220 FSTAYQDAVTAKMK
+220 FSNRYKDAVATKMK
-234 QVKQRVKAQ
+234 LVKQRVKAQ
-243 AQADLAKTIQ
+243 GEKDLRAAVYANIVKTATAKAQAQLAASGT
-253 AKMTQAAIT
+253 
-262 KTTNQAVAAGMPAT
+262 P
-276 AAAATAAET
+276 AAAAAD
-285 VKTYQAGF
+285 QAIKPQLSTF
-293 KKQATATARHQLA
+293 QQQATVTARKQLS

-312 TRDDLPGFGDYG
+312 TREDLPGFGDYG

-398 AGNFSIP
+398 AGNLSIP
-405 RIVLSLYKNYIPLK
+405 RIVLSLYKNYIPLQ
-419 QVISLQWPL
+419 QVVSLQWPL
-428 IFLSLLLALI
+428 IALSLLLALI
-438 ATLGAAIIVVRN
+438 ATLGAAAIVVRN

-529 TLQYGDVIHY
+529 VQQYGDVIHY

-545 ADGKQPTAAKS
+545 ADGKKPAAARDILAKS
-556 ILQKSRAYRSAASVS
+556 KAYRSAGTVS
-571 STTAK
+571 GAVAK
-576 LSSNGHQISDVNL
+576 LSAKGHSLSDVNL
-589 FAPTSGKQL
+589 FAPANGNDL

-604 RSTSTNQALTLPST
+604 RSTASNRKLTLPRH
-618 GIIITSKPAKAL
+618 GIVITSKLAKAL
-630 KLSTGDRLKVMTT
+630 NVTTGDTLKVATT
-643 AGQAHRFTVKGIAK
+643 NGQSKRFTIKGIAK

-664 YLSATAYQQLVGK
+664 YLSNTAYHQLAGN
-677 QSAPNSL
+677 SAKPNTL
-684 LVRLRPQSQQQD
+684 LVRLQPQSSKQN
-696 DRLAKRL
+696 DRLAKQL
-703 LNHHAIVGTSFTTT
+703 LNHHAIVGISFTTT
-717 AKKTLHNMS
+717 AKKTLSNMS

-783 SIVLTIVGILL
+783 SIVLTVIGIVF
-794 GYGLG
+794 GYLLG
-799 NLLTVYIL
+799 NLLTAYIL
-807 FQAET
+807 YQAET
-812 EAVVFPLTISM
+812 EAVVFPLTIS
-823 IGYLTATLLMMAF
+823 IVGYLTATLLMLAF

>member
-1 MISLKPLTKNL
+1 MKPLTKNL

-57 DHLADAQLLATTG
+57 DHLADSQLLATTG
-70 VSSAQVKAA
+70 VTNAQVKAA
-79 QSVKGTQAEA
+79 QSVSGTQAEA
-89 VKFKYAIGGRSSDV
+89 VKFKYAIGGKASDV
-103 VALYGYQKTATINRL
+103 VALYGYRKNATINRL
-118 HLTSGRL
+118 QLTSGHL
-125 PTHRN
+125 PTRNN
-130 EIVLDT
+130 EIVLDSI
-136 VAKKSGYR
+136 AKKGGYK

-152 RSSGLKDRTY
+152 RSSGLKQRTY
-162 TITGFADSPAYIE
+162 TITGFVDSPAYIE

-198 QMNLPVASQLNIRF
+198 QMNMPVASQLNIRF
-212 PNLQTRDT
+212 PSLQNRDT
-220 FSTAYQDAVTAKMK
+220 FSSSYKDAVAVKMK
-234 QVKQRVKAQ
+234 QVKRRVKAQ
-243 AQADLAKTIQ
+243 AQEDLQAMIEAKIV
-253 AKMTQAAIT
+253 QAAT
-262 KTTNQAVAAGMPAT
+262 KRATAQAAAAGMPASD
-276 AAAATAAET
+276 AATTAKAAIQKQQPT
-285 VKTYQAGF
+285 F
-293 KKQATATARHQLA
+293 KKQAVTRAHKQLA

-312 TRDDLPGFGDYG
+312 NRNDLPGFGDYG

-352 VSRMVEEARAQ
+352 VSRMVEEARSQ

-387 AGLLGGIIGVF
+387 AGLFGGIIGVF

-419 QVISLQWPL
+419 QIVTLQWPL
-428 IFLSLLLALI
+428 IALSIGLALI
-438 ATLGAAIIVVRN
+438 VTLGAAIIVVRN
-450 ELTEKPAAL
+450 ELTEKPASL

-490 YRNLFRYKSRLVMTI
+490 YRNLFRYKSRLIMTI

-516 TGFGIKDSITATG
+516 TGFGIRDSITATG
-529 TLQYGDVIHY
+529 TLQYNDVVHY

-545 ADGKQPTAAKS
+545 ADGKSSAAARIILKKS
-556 ILQKSRAYRSAASVS
+556 NAFRSAGSVS
-571 STTAK
+571 SAVTK
-576 LSSNGHQISDVNL
+576 LSANGHQISDVNL
-589 FAPTSGKQL
+589 FAPASGTTF
-598 EPYVSL
+598 EPYISL
-604 RSTSTNQALTLPST
+604 RSTKTNQKLTLPRS
-618 GIIITSKPAKAL
+618 GVVITSKVAKSL
-630 KLSTGDRLKVMTT
+630 KVGTGDHLKITT
-643 AGQAHRFTVKGIAK
+643 TDGKKHSFKIKGIAK
-657 NYVGHFG
+657 NYVGHFAYLANAG
-664 YLSATAYQQLVGK
+664 YRQLTGK
-677 QSAPNSL
+677 QTKPNAM
-684 LVRLRPQSQQQD
+684 LVRLKPQTTKQND
-696 DRLAKRL
+696 VLAKRL
-703 LNHHAIVGTSFTTT
+703 LDHHAIVEISFTTT

-783 SIVLTIVGILL
+783 SIVQTIVGILF

-799 NLLTVYIL
+799 NLLTAYIL
-807 FQAET
+807 QQAET
-812 EAVVFPLTISM
+812 ADVVFPLTISFT
-823 IGYLTATLLMMAF
+823 GYLTATLLMIGF
-836 TGIVTWLT
+836 TAIVTWLT

>member
-1 MISLKPLTKNL
+1 
-12 WRNIRDSL
+12 
-20 GRFIAIVIIIML
+20 ML

-57 DHLADAQLLATTG
+57 DHLADSQLLATTG
-70 VSSAQVKAA
+70 VTKAQVKAA
-79 QSVKGTQAEA
+79 QSVSGTQAEA
-89 VKFKYAIGGRSSDV
+89 VKFKYAIGGKASDV
-103 VALYGYQKTATINRL
+103 VALYDYRKTATINRL
-118 HLTSGRL
+118 HLTSGHL
-125 PTHRN
+125 PTHHN
-130 EIVLDT
+130 EIVLDS
-136 VAKKSGYR
+136 VAKKSGYK

-152 RSSGLKDRTY
+152 RSSGLNRRTY

-198 QMNLPVASQLNIRF
+198 QMNMPLASQLNIRF
-212 PNLQTRDT
+212 PGLQKRDT
-220 FSTAYQDAVTAKMK
+220 FSSFYKDAVAAKMK
-234 QVKQRVKAQ
+234 QVKHRVKVQAQKDLQTMIEAKIVQAATQKATAQ
-243 AQADLAKTIQ
+243 AT
-253 AKMTQAAIT
+253 
-262 KTTNQAVAAGMPAT
+262 AAGMPAS
-276 AAAATAAET
+276 AAATTAQAA
-285 VKTYQAGF
+285 VQKQQATL
-293 KKQATATARHQLA
+293 KKQADTRAQKQLT

-312 TRDDLPGFGDYG
+312 TRSDLPGFGDYG

-387 AGLLGGIIGVF
+387 AGLFGGIIGVF
-398 AGNFSIP
+398 AGNLSIP

-419 QVISLQWPL
+419 QIVTLQWPL
-428 IFLSLLLALI
+428 IALSIGLALI

-490 YRNLFRYKSRLVMTI
+490 YRNLFRYKSRLIMTI

-529 TLQYGDVIHY
+529 TLQYDDVVHY
-539 QAIVRL
+539 QAIARL
-545 ADGKQPTAAKS
+545 ADGKTPAAARTVLKKS
-556 ILQKSRAYRSAASVS
+556 NAYRSAGTVS
-571 STTAK
+571 SAVGK
-576 LSSNGHQISDVNL
+576 LSANGHQISDVNL
-589 FAPTSGKQL
+589 FAPSSGTTL

-604 RSTSTNQALTLPST
+604 RSTKTNQKLTLPHS
-618 GIIITSKPAKAL
+618 GIVITSKVAKSL
-630 KLSTGDRLKVMTT
+630 KVGTGDRLKITT
-643 AGQAHRFTVKGIAK
+643 TDGKKHSFKIKGIAK
-657 NYVGHFG
+657 NYVGHFA
-664 YLSATAYQQLVGK
+664 YLANASYRQLAG
-677 QSAPNSL
+677 QHTTPNAL
-684 LVRLRPQSQQQD
+684 LVRLRPQTTKQN

-703 LNHHAIVGTSFTTT
+703 LNHHAIVGISFTTT
-717 AKKTLHNMS
+717 AKKTLNNMS
-726 GMLDPIVLIFILLSA
+726 SMLDPIVLIFILLSA

-783 SIVLTIVGILL
+783 SIVQTIVGILF

-799 NLLTVYIL
+799 NLLTAYIL
-807 FQAET
+807 QQAET
-812 EAVVFPLTISM
+812 ADVVFPLTISFT
-823 IGYLTATLLMMAF
+823 GYLTATLLMIGF
-836 TGIVTWLT
+836 TAIVTWLT